1 MFLWRGIRG
10 LLSATILQNL
20 ANSYPAILTN
30 TNLFAGTSTGS
41 GIISQLLADNS
52 LDYIINTYFLEKA
65 VGYYGMGQID
75 PSLPMYSVSEV
86 YAGQVALHPPVGF
99 PPKLPTLSSFSQSV
113 LFTAFNVGSYDE
125 STGTGT
131 PWTPLLFS
139 NLPNSP
145 NAGTTIAEAVTSSS
159 VMPGMMGSYNGNID
173 GAFVHHDPTIAA
185 IAMALSSNPSL
196 TLNDINVICIGTGFM
211 ANWVASDTSQW
222 GAQQWQ
228 NGDGNPNNNT
238 PALLLNGTVSPVLNA
253 CLNGTSTSLIPQLA
267 GMMLPPGQY
276 AYLNPTL
283 AYYIPENDIIPA
295 DLTYLQT
302 QAANCDQQQVQIAEN
317 MLQNW

>member
-1 MFLWRGIRG
+1 MMRARARAPRGRRFL
-10 LLSATILQNL
+10 
-20 ANSYPAILTN
+20 Y
-30 TNLFAGTSTGS
+30 
-41 GIISQLLADNS
+41 
-52 LDYIINTYFLEKA
+52 
-65 VGYYGMGQID
+65 
-75 PSLPMYSVSEV
+75 
-86 YAGQVALHPPVGF
+86 
-99 PPKLPTLSSFSQSV
+99 
-113 LFTAFNVGSYDE
+113 
-125 STGTGT
+125 
-131 PWTPLLFS
+131 S

-159 VMPGMMGSYNGNID
+159 AMPGMMASYQGNID

-211 ANWVASDTSQW
+211 ANWIASDTSQW

-267 GMMLPPGQY
+267 GMMLPPDQY

-302 QAANCDQQQVQIAEN
+302 QAANCDPQQMQIAEN
-317 MLQNW
+317 MLKNW